1 MKNQFVIRTCSPS
14 DAEQLTKLAFLSK
27 AHWGYPKE
35 WLDFWQDD
43 LTITPELI
51 EDSIAYIAEA
61 EQQIIGFWVRAAIDS
76 GEPTSGWLF
85 VHPDH
90 MGKGVARALWSEVK
104 KEAEARGIKRFVI
117 EADPNAVPFYLS
129 LGAEKIGEKE
139 STLIPGRFFP
149 IILLPVA

>member
-1 MKNQFVIRTCSPS
+1 
-14 DAEQLTKLAFLSK
+14 
-27 AHWGYPKE
+27 
-35 WLDFWQDD
+35 
-43 LTITPELI
+43 
-51 EDSIAYIAEA
+51 
-61 EQQIIGFWVRAAIDS
+61 
-76 GEPTSGWLF
+76 
-85 VHPDH
+85 

>member
-1 MKNQFVIRTCSPS
+1 M
-14 DAEQLTKLAFLSK
+14 
-27 AHWGYPKE
+27 
-35 WLDFWQDD
+35 
-43 LTITPELI
+43 I

-76 GEPTSGWLF
+76 GEPTCGWLF

>member
-1 MKNQFVIRTCSPS
+1 
-14 DAEQLTKLAFLSK
+14 
-27 AHWGYPKE
+27 
-35 WLDFWQDD
+35 
-43 LTITPELI
+43 
-51 EDSIAYIAEA
+51 
-61 EQQIIGFWVRAAIDS
+61 
-76 GEPTSGWLF
+76 
-85 VHPDH
+85 PDH